1 MRKILSLVACACI
14 LVSCQKEDSES
25 DIRSSLYE
33 KFNGKYKL
41 VSSFSNTA
49 VDLNNDG
56 IESFDLLN
64 ENSMIMFST
73 IEIKIPSNPEPFLK
87 ANELVFSE
95 FWPTENDLRFT
106 NKSVIP
112 VYTKPVHGPNY
123 DIYVQTLIGKFE
135 KDYKSCTFNTAIQ
148 NDGKNTLIKI
158 KSVEMLKDETI
169 KFCVDRKLFTKNG
182 WVKTEVVSIYK
193 RSEVLL

>member
-1 MRKILSLVACACI
+1 MKILFLVACTCVW
-14 LVSCQKEDSES
+14 VSCQKEDPE
-25 DIRSSLYE
+25 DNLRSSLYE

-56 IESFDLLN
+56 VGSFDLLK
-64 ENSMIMFST
+64 ECSMVMFSV
-73 IEIKIPSNPEPFLK
+73 IEIRMPSYSSYYLK
-87 ANELVFSE
+87 DNEFVFSE
-95 FWPTENDLRFT
+95 FWPTENDSKFT

-123 DIYVQTLIGKFE
+123 DIYAQTLIGKFE

-169 KFCVDRKLFTKNG
+169 KVCVDRKLFTMNG

-193 RSEVLL
+193 RFEVLT